1 MQYEIIS
8 EEELENIVGGALFDD
23 LTMVSAIVT
32 IIATLVAI
40 YKIYMS
46 TKGKA
51 KIGNDFTFEWQ
62 WAR

>member
-1 MQYEIIS
+1 MDFEIVKD
-8 EEELENIVGGALFDD
+8 EELDSIRAGLLFDD

-32 IIATLVAI
+32 ILATLVAI
-40 YKIYMS
+40 YKIYAS

-62 WAR
+62 